1 MFWTSNFDESKLQQ
15 NCLFLQKPH
24 LIPYLTFFTIDGVA
38 NDVMQYK
45 MKENKWER
53 RKIISCWEMIIWL
66 RKLEKEIPRRNTTQK
81 ILPDKFWWWG
91 IQKKKDNKYFTK
103 IFLTWKKKTRK
114 KFWLAL
120 FYVHTSEMRKVKK
133 NSKDG
138 HEKWGKEEKIKKTRS
153 FIALSRYKC
162 LLGMTCFSH
171 LHWQINIEKIFIH

>member
-81 ILPDKFWWWG
+81 GLPDKFWWWG

-103 IFLTWKKKTRK
+103 IFLTWKKKNKKKILTRTFLRAHKWDEKSKK
-114 KFWLAL
+114 KFKGRPWK
-120 FYVHTSEMRKVKK
+120 MGQGRK
-133 NSKDG
+133 N
-138 HEKWGKEEKIKKTRS
+138 
-153 FIALSRYKC
+153 
-162 LLGMTCFSH
+162 
-171 LHWQINIEKIFIH
+171 